1 MRKQSWY
8 ARLLKDKQ
16 KQHFTVALSWEVKDM
31 QGLFFFLF
39 GLTLIGAI
47 VVIGKMQHEKDLGKS
62 K

>member
-1 MRKQSWY
+1 
-8 ARLLKDKQ
+8 
-16 KQHFTVALSWEVKDM
+16 M

-47 VVIGKMQHEKDLGKS
+47 VVIGKLHYVKDLGDS